1 MIFFFYPEMSL
12 RDWANGVLSWYD
24 LTVNGQNFVDGVE
37 VIGLLNFVY
46 YNPTKVYF
54 GTGVNSQVGE
64 VVGGE
69 FKKVLLLYGSGSAK
83 SSGVYDDVVKSL
95 RASGVDFRECAGVK
109 PNPVL
114 SKIEEAISIIRRDGL
129 EAIVA
134 IGGGSVIDS
143 AKGISAGACYDGD
156 VWDFYK
162 RTAKIARVMPF
173 FAVATLSATASEMN
187 CTSVVTNESLGVKTG
202 LTDNALFP
210 RVTFLDPSVQF
221 SVPAK
226 QIADGG
232 IDAICHVM
240 ETYFDGTSG
249 VDVQM
254 EYAEG
259 LVRSLMT
266 LIPDAIRNPRDYDV
280 RAQLAWASANALNG
294 TTWAGHAGKGDF
306 ASHAMGHT
314 LSAKYDTV
322 HGESL
327 AIMMPAWMEYVC
339 AGNEHAF
346 ARFARRV
353 LGVTSPVDG
362 KASREG
368 IAGMRKFFESLGA
381 PARLRDIGVPA
392 ADLPELADSTAFAPI
407 GVLRKLG
414 RDDILAIY
422 RAAF

>member
-1 MIFFFYPEMSL
+1 M
-12 RDWANGVLSWYD
+12 RWYY
-24 LTVNGQNFVDGVE
+24 LWVNGLNFVDDFE
-37 VIGLLNFVY
+37 VIGLRNFIY

-69 FKKVLLLYGSGSAK
+69 FKKVLLLYGSLSAK

-95 RASGVDFRECAGVK
+95 RAAGADFRECAGVK

-114 SKIEEAISIIRRDGL
+114 SKIEEAIGIIKSESL

-143 AKGISAGACYDGD
+143 AKGISAGACYGGD
-156 VWDFYK
+156 VWDFYARK
-162 RTAKIARVMPF
+162 AKIARTLPF

-187 CTSVVTNESLGVKTG
+187 CTSVVTNEALGVKTG

-210 RVTFLDPSVQF
+210 RATFLDPSVQF

-240 ETYFDGTSG
+240 ETYFDGTPG
-249 VDVQM
+249 VELLM

-259 LVRSLMT
+259 LVRSLME
-266 LIPDAIRNPRDYDV
+266 LIPAAIRSPRDYDT

-294 TTWAGHAGKGDF
+294 TTWAGHSGRGDF

-314 LSAKYDTV
+314 LSVKYDTV

-327 AIMMPAWMEYVC
+327 SIMMPAWMEYVRTD
-339 AGNEHAF
+339 NESVF

-353 LGVTSPVDG
+353 LGVVSQSDVD
-362 KASREG
+362 ASREG
-368 IAGMRKFFESLGA
+368 IAGMKEFFESLGA
-381 PARLRDIGVPA
+381 PTRLRDIGVPEG
-392 ADLPELADSTAFAPI
+392 DLPELADNTAGVPI

-414 RDDILAIY
+414 CDDILAIY

>member
-1 MIFFFYPEMSL
+1 
-12 RDWANGVLSWYD
+12 
-24 LTVNGQNFVDGVE
+24 VNGLNFADVVE
-37 VIGLLNFVY
+37 VIGLLNFVF

-83 SSGVYDDVVKSL
+83 SSGVYGDAVKSL
-95 RASGVDFRECAGVK
+95 RASGVDFSECAGVK

-114 SKIEEAISIIRRDGL
+114 SKIEEAIGVIRREGL

-143 AKGISAGACYDGD
+143 AKGISAGACYDGG
-156 VWDFYK
+156 VWDFYAHS
-162 RTAKIARVMPF
+162 AKISRAMPF

-187 CTSVVTNESLGVKTG
+187 CTSVVTNEALGVKSG
-202 LTDNALFP
+202 LTDSALFP
-210 RVTFLDPSVQF
+210 RAAFLDPSVQF

-232 IDAICHVM
+232 IDAVCHVM
-240 ETYFDGTSG
+240 ETYFDGTTG
-249 VDVQM
+249 VELLM
-254 EYAEG
+254 EYGEG
-259 LVRSLMT
+259 LVRSLME
-266 LIPDAIRNPRDYDV
+266 LIPAAIRNPRDYDT

-306 ASHAMGHT
+306 ASHTMGHT

-327 AIMMPAWMEYVC
+327 SIMMPAWMEYVR
-339 AGNEHAF
+339 ADNERAF
-346 ARFARRV
+346 ARFARRA
-353 LGVTSPVDG
+353 LGVAPPSDEE
-362 KASREG
+362 ASREG
-368 IAGMRKFFESLGA
+368 IAAMRKFFESLGA
-381 PARLRDIGVPA
+381 PTRLRDIGVPEG
-392 ADLPELADSTAFAPI
+392 DLPELAGSAARAPI

-414 RDDILAIY
+414 RDDVLAIF